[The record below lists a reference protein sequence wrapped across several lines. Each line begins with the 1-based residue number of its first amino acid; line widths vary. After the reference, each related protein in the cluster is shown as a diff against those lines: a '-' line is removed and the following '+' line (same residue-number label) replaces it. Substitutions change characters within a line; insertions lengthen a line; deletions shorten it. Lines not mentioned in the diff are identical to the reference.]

1 VEVVDG
7 LAEVVGERAG
17 GGDGVRA
24 CLDLDGAVAA
34 CGLDEV
40 ADGPAGLVLCASK
53 VRQYLA
59 WLAGAERCLR
69 SGPRRARRR
78 LDLLEI
84 SSSRVRFRPVLFV
97 FLT

>member
-1 VEVVDG
+1 MPSMS
-7 LAEVVGERAG
+7 G
-17 GGDGVRA
+17 GPWPRS
-24 CLDLDGAVAA
+24 
-34 CGLDEV
+34 
-40 ADGPAGLVLCASK
+40 GPSSPPD
-53 VRQYLA
+53 R
-59 WLAGAERCLR
+59 AERCLR